1 MCGITG
7 IYAFNEAGR
16 FHLIN
21 LQKAVD
27 VLEHRGPDAQGTF
40 IDDRVGLGH
49 RRLAVIDTST
59 RANQPMKDLSGRY
72 TLIYNGEIYNYQE
85 IKAVLEEKHR
95 VQFSTHSDTEVLL
108 YAYIHFGEKCLGKL
122 NGFFSFAIYDKLE
135 KTLFIAR
142 DRFGIKPL
150 YFYQDED
157 KFLFASE
164 LRSII
169 SYGIQRSLKI
179 ESLVLYLQ
187 LNYIPA
193 PFSILEGVSK
203 LLPGHYI
210 TIRNKEVRIEKFYD
224 LEGNISGHK
233 TMPYEDTK
241 DGLMEK
247 LENSIRKRL
256 ISDVPLGVFLS
267 GGIDSS
273 IITALASRHQTNL
286 KTFSV
291 GYKDARF
298 FDEKKYAL
306 QVADHFKTEHH
317 VFNITNDDLLQHLDQ
332 ILQHFDEP
340 FADSSAIPVYLL
352 SKLTRNEVTVVL
364 SGDGADEVFT
374 GYNKH
379 KAFYNTS
386 KLGSTENFIK
396 LFSPIWSIMPASR
409 NNFMAN
415 KFRQLNRYA
424 QGLKLEPTVR
434 YWFWAGLLA
443 EKDALSYFSN
453 RIIENYKNSALEDY
467 KYNLTHHLT
476 GSKSINDILLADMK
490 LVLPNDMLYKVD
502 LMSMAHGLEVRV
514 PFLDHD
520 VVEFAFSF
528 PEEYKINRKYQKQIL
543 RDILKDLLPGKLYRR
558 SKHGFEVPLLKWFRK
573 DLKNLISNDLLGDN
587 FILEQGIFSFKT
599 IKSLKKQLFS
609 SNPRDAHAQVWAL
622 LVFQSWWRKY
632 LG

>member
-1 MCGITG
+1 
-7 IYAFNEAGR
+7 
-16 FHLIN
+16 
-21 LQKAVD
+21 
-27 VLEHRGPDAQGTF
+27 
-40 IDDRVGLGH
+40 
-49 RRLAVIDTST
+49 
-59 RANQPMKDLSGRY
+59 
-72 TLIYNGEIYNYQE
+72 
-85 IKAVLEEKHR
+85 
-95 VQFSTHSDTEVLL
+95 
-108 YAYIHFGEKCLGKL
+108 
-122 NGFFSFAIYDKLE
+122 
-135 KTLFIAR
+135 
-142 DRFGIKPL
+142 
-150 YFYQDED
+150 
-157 KFLFASE
+157 
-164 LRSII
+164 
-169 SYGIQRSLKI
+169 
-179 ESLVLYLQ
+179 
-187 LNYIPA
+187 
-193 PFSILEGVSK
+193 
-203 LLPGHYI
+203 
-210 TIRNKEVRIEKFYD
+210 
-224 LEGNISGHK
+224 
-233 TMPYEDTK
+233 MPYEDTK

-587 FILEQGIFSFKT
+587 FILEQGIFSFNM
-599 IKSLKKQLFS
+599 IKALKKQLFS